1 MEITFSRRKISWQ
14 VGAFCVL
21 GVGFIIILT
30 SMPELAIEYMTRGL
44 RICTSSVIP
53 TLFPFMAVSELMVRS
68 GCGALLGK
76 RLEAPMRTLFG
87 VSGAGAVAVLLGAV
101 CGFPIGASTA
111 AGLYRRGEMTED
123 EATRVLCF
131 CNYPSSAFMISAV
144 GASLWSD
151 AGIGRTLYICVL
163 SAGAIW
169 ALLHRRGGERV
180 TPYCPKQTRIG
191 IAVIGESIT
200 AAALSLLNVCAY
212 IAFFSCVVGC
222 LSRVF
227 AVGGMGE
234 TAEALIYS
242 FFELTSGAASAS
254 LVQNRSLGFIMTA
267 AAGAWSGLS
276 VHLQVISVCAA
287 EGLRLPLRRYF
298 AAKLGQSAIAAA
310 LAAAILF
317 FARIF

>member
-1 MEITFSRRKISWQ
+1 
-14 VGAFCVL
+14 
-21 GVGFIIILT
+21 VGFIIILI
-30 SMPELAIEYMTRGL
+30 SMPTLAIEYMSRGL
-44 RICTSSVIP
+44 RLCTASVIP

-68 GCGALLGK
+68 ACGALLGK
-76 RLEAPMRTLFG
+76 RLEAPMRKLFG
-87 VSGAGAVAVLLGAV
+87 FSGAGAVAVLLGAV
-101 CGFPIGASTA
+101 CGFPVGAATA
-111 AGLYRRGEMTED
+111 AGLYRRGEMSKD
-123 EATRVLCF
+123 EASRVLCM

-144 GASLWSD
+144 GASLWAD
-151 AGIGRTLYICVL
+151 ATIGRLLYICVIL
-163 SAGAIW
+163 AGAIW
-169 ALLHRRGGERV
+169 GLLHRRGGDSL
-180 TPYCPKQTRIG
+180 TPFCPRQTRIG

-200 AAALSLLNVCAY
+200 AAAFSLLNVCAY

-222 LSRVF
+222 LSRIF

-254 LVQNRSLGFIMTA
+254 LVKSKALGFIITA

-287 EGLRLPLRRYF
+287 EGLNLPLRRYF
-298 AAKLGQSAIAAA
+298 GAKLLQSAIAAA

-317 FARIF
+317 FVRIF